1 MKLEYRILPP
11 PPALP
16 LPIFTAVPKEQ
27 LGSDFYNDF
36 ELSAE
41 LKECDNYEGWVFWSF
56 SVARGDFYS
65 DIINCLRNHPQFY
78 DYAIEVR
85 IYFCDNDN
93 YTTGIIQ
100 PQNVDDDCEEGCVLS
115 VTPIKDTRVEEC
127 LMSQLIDNINPQTN
141 FFAERPFLS
150 TAPPPYQHPVFCY
163 CKHNH
168 YFLYTAFIVLFAVTV
183 SATFGTA
190 LPIIAIGLILLL
202 GGAGNVLDL
211 FNNLR
216 GCDEK
221 VTAPFIRDLLEN
233 AAVPCGV
240 TIDNTIHAAGSVY
253 YNDCL
258 FSLAG
263 GEGDPLTNPHA
274 WYSFANSLNWTMR
287 DLLEFICKYYNGK
300 FRLEGNV
307 LKIRHKSENFNAGYV
322 FDISSLQL
330 CCNYNGDMRHN
341 YGEYEHQRDEGKGNE
356 ALNLYDDIVQFNNF
370 PNPNNRLGLRRQFDT
385 AAVRFYDDGLGSNR
399 ISKIENSNVGG
410 LIFSALISTIEF
422 LSSLPFIGGDVKYPD
437 PSGFVLLENGY
448 TSRYKVISYDPATP
462 LAFAKAVKKPYTAAL
477 RAAMQGIGY
486 NIADNESKWNVSAK
500 YYNYTQ
506 PVNEV
511 VDAVCPNR
519 FALFEIDNP
528 RINKQRYQI
537 CTVERAACACE
548 DLLALGIASSP
559 AVGLTVLHQG
569 TEYVIGRISITPR
582 GFVLSLIA

>member
-36 ELSAE
+36 ELSSE

-65 DIINCLRNHPQFY
+65 DIINYLRNHPQFY

-93 YTTGIIQ
+93 YTTGIIR
-100 PQNVDDDCEEGCVLS
+100 PQNVDDDCEKGCVLS
-115 VTPIKDTRVEEC
+115 VTPIKDARVEEC
-127 LMSQLIDNINPQTN
+127 LMGQLIDNINPQTN

-150 TAPPPYQHPVFCY
+150 SAPPPYQHPAFCF
-163 CKHNH
+163 CKHNS
-168 YFLYTAFIVLFAVTV
+168 YFLYTAVIVGMIILAITAGFIGLGV
-183 SATFGTA
+183 
-190 LPIIAIGLILLL
+190 IAIAMVIAF
-202 GGAGNVLDL
+202 GGAGNVLDF
-211 FNNLR
+211 FNSLR

-221 VTAPFIRDLLEN
+221 VAAPLIRDLLTN
-233 AAVPCGV
+233 AAAPCGV
-240 TIDNTIHAAGSVY
+240 TIDNTIHAVGTPY

-263 GEGDPLTNPHA
+263 GDGEPLSNPDA
-274 WYSFANSLNWTMR
+274 WYSFANSQNWTMR
-287 DLLEFICKYYNGK
+287 DLLEFICEYYNAK
-300 FRLEGNV
+300 FRLDGTV
-307 LKIRHKSENFNAGYV
+307 LKIRHKSEKFNVGYV

-330 CCNYNGDMRHN
+330 CCNYNGDTRHN

-356 ALNLYDDIVQFNNF
+356 ALNLYDDIVQFNSF

-385 AAVRFYDDGLGSNR
+385 AAVRFYDDGLGPNR
-399 ISKIENSNVGG
+399 ISKIENSAVGG
-410 LIFSALISTIEF
+410 FVFNTFISALELLTSV
-422 LSSLPFIGGDVKYPD
+422 SYPD

-448 TSRYKVISYDPATP
+448 TGRYKVISYDPATP
-462 LAFAKAVKKPYTAAL
+462 LAFAKAVQKPYTTAL
-477 RAAMQGIGY
+477 RTAMQGIGY

-559 AVGLTVLHQG
+559 AVGLTVLHNG
-569 TEYVIGRISITPR
+569 TEYTIGRISITNR
-582 GFVLSLIA
+582 GFILSLIA